1 MTLNIF
7 FITITI
13 NRKRPTEEEQNHLQ
27 EIEQIFE
34 EMKTKQIRSGYF
46 SNFHY

>member
-13 NRKRPTEEEQNHLQ
+13 NLKKWSEEEHAHLQ

-34 EMKTKQIRSGYF
+34 ETKNKQIRSGYF
-46 SNFHY
+46 SRINY